1 VPAAKLKSILGLGEG
16 GLKCVAIL
24 LVLFSNLWRET
35 MLDDLTDYITRLQ
48 VSIMRRQVLRGALA
62 SPLLVSD
69 NERCLR
75 RDQQALEAARQR
87 AS

>member
-1 VPAAKLKSILGLGEG
+1 MGE
-16 GLKCVAIL
+16 LA
-24 LVLFSNLWRET
+24 
-35 MLDDLTDYITRLQ
+35 DYITRLQ

-75 RDQQALEAARQR
+75 RDQQALEAARQ
-87 AS
+87 AVTQHTQNIALVT